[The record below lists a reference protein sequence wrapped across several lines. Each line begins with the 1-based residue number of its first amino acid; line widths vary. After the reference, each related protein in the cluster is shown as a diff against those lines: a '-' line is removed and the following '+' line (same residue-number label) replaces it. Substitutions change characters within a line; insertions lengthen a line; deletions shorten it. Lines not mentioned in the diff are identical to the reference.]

1 MSEFFSILLKV
12 LYFLLVFGIIIS
24 LAYFA
29 TRMMGKRVPGGTGK
43 YMRIV
48 DTLYMGTE
56 RALVIVRVK
65 DEYLLMSSSG
75 RGIEIIKKLEDFE
88 EAPSHSESTFEGYL
102 NSYRRQKSLKPGILK
117 LLHKQTRDRDET
129 DNE

>member
-1 MSEFFSILLKV
+1 MSEFFSILLKL

-56 RALVIVRVK
+56 RALVIVRIK

-75 RGIEIIKKLEDFE
+75 RGIEIIKNLEGFE
-88 EAPSHSESTFEGYL
+88 EAPAHSEGTFEGYL

-117 LLHKQTRDRDET
+117 LFRKQTRDRDDM

>member
-1 MSEFFSILLKV
+1 MSEFFSILLKL

-56 RALVIVRVK
+56 RALVIVRIK

-75 RGIEIIKKLEDFE
+75 RGIEIIKNLEGFE
-88 EAPSHSESTFEGYL
+88 EAPA
-102 NSYRRQKSLKPGILK
+102 
-117 LLHKQTRDRDET
+117 
-129 DNE
+129 

>member
-1 MSEFFSILLKV
+1 MSEFFSILLKL

-29 TRMMGKRVPGGTGK
+29 TRMIGRRVPGGTGK

-48 DTLYMGTE
+48 DTLYMGAE
-56 RALVIVRVK
+56 RALVIVKVK

-75 RGIEIIKKLEDFE
+75 RGIEIIKELEGFK
-88 EAPSHSESTFEGYL
+88 EAPAHSESTFEEYL

-117 LLHKQTRDRDET
+117 MLRKQTKDRDDMDDE
-129 DNE
+129 